1 MLNTQEHRIVR
12 GLIFDAHRKKLKFD
26 EDNCKVAL
34 KVWKQETVS
43 SELLRKL
50 KFELEVALW
59 THEHNGNDTEI
70 KQLITEMNR
79 DKNPQD
85 IERDNYDADAATENF
100 ISEEEYGDGDL
111 GIIDSTYQDATA
123 RKFKFR
129 KTHVSVLNYI
139 HTCNFSKF
147 STCNIIIFKLM

>member
-1 MLNTQEHRIVR
+1 M
-12 GLIFDAHRKKLKFD
+12 
-26 EDNCKVAL
+26 
-34 KVWKQETVS
+34 WKQETVS

-59 THEHNGNDTEI
+59 MHEHNGNDTEI

-85 IERDNYDADAATENF
+85 IEPDNYNVDGITETF

>member
-1 MLNTQEHRIVR
+1 M
-12 GLIFDAHRKKLKFD
+12 
-26 EDNCKVAL
+26 
-34 KVWKQETVS
+34 WKQETVS

-70 KQLITEMNR
+70 KQLITGMNR

-85 IERDNYDADAATENF
+85 VEADNYNADAPTETF
-100 ISEEEYGDGDL
+100 MSEEEYRDADL
-111 GIIDSTYQDATA
+111 GIIDSTYQETNT

-129 KTHVSVLNYI
+129 KTHVSILNYI
-139 HTCNFSKF
+139 HTFNFPKF
-147 STCNIIIFKLM
+147 ST

>member
-1 MLNTQEHRIVR
+1 M
-12 GLIFDAHRKKLKFD
+12 
-26 EDNCKVAL
+26 
-34 KVWKQETVS
+34 VS

-59 THEHNGNDTEI
+59 MHEHNGNDTEI

-85 IERDNYDADAATENF
+85 IERDNYNADGATETF
-100 ISEEEYGDGDL
+100 ILEEEYGDGDL

-129 KTHVSVLNYI
+129 KTHVSILNYI
-139 HTCNFSKF
+139 HTCNVSKF
-147 STCNIIIFKLM
+147 LICNIFKHI

>member
-1 MLNTQEHRIVR
+1 M
-12 GLIFDAHRKKLKFD
+12 
-26 EDNCKVAL
+26 
-34 KVWKQETVS
+34 VS

-59 THEHNGNDTEI
+59 MHEHNGNDTEI
-70 KQLITEMNR
+70 KQLITEMNW

-85 IERDNYDADAATENF
+85 IECDNYNTDGTTETF
-100 ISEEEYGDGDL
+100 VSEEEYRDGDL

-147 STCNIIIFKLM
+147 SMCNIIIFKLM

>member
-1 MLNTQEHRIVR
+1 M
-12 GLIFDAHRKKLKFD
+12 
-26 EDNCKVAL
+26 
-34 KVWKQETVS
+34 WKQETVS

-59 THEHNGNDTEI
+59 MHEHNGNDTEI

-85 IERDNYDADAATENF
+85 IERDNYNADSATETF
-100 ISEEEYGDGDL
+100 VLEEEYGDGDL
-111 GIIDSTYQDATA
+111 GIINSTYQDATA
-123 RKFKFR
+123 WKFKFR
-129 KTHVSVLNYI
+129 KTHVSILNYI

>member
-1 MLNTQEHRIVR
+1 M
-12 GLIFDAHRKKLKFD
+12 
-26 EDNCKVAL
+26 
-34 KVWKQETVS
+34 WKQETVS

-59 THEHNGNDTEI
+59 MHEHNGNDTEI

-85 IERDNYDADAATENF
+85 IERDNYNADGATETF
-100 ISEEEYGDGDL
+100 VSEEEYGDGDL

-129 KTHVSVLNYI
+129 KTHVSILNYI

>member
-12 GLIFDAHRKKLKFD
+12 GLIFDAHRKKLKFN
-26 EDNCKVAL
+26 EDNRKVAL

-50 KFELEVALW
+50 KFELEVALS

-85 IERDNYDADAATENF
+85 IECDNYNADGATETF
-100 ISEEEYGDGDL
+100 VSEEEYGDRDL

-123 RKFKFR
+123 WKFKFR

>member
-1 MLNTQEHRIVR
+1 M
-12 GLIFDAHRKKLKFD
+12 
-26 EDNCKVAL
+26 
-34 KVWKQETVS
+34 WKQETVS

-85 IERDNYDADAATENF
+85 IERDNYDTDAATENF
-100 ISEEEYGDGDL
+100 VLEEEYGDGDL
-111 GIIDSTYQDATA
+111 GIIDLTYQDATA
-123 RKFKFR
+123 WKFKFR
-129 KTHVSVLNYI
+129 KTDVSVLNYI

>member
-1 MLNTQEHRIVR
+1 M
-12 GLIFDAHRKKLKFD
+12 
-26 EDNCKVAL
+26 
-34 KVWKQETVS
+34 VS

-59 THEHNGNDTEI
+59 MYEHNGNDTEI

-85 IERDNYDADAATENF
+85 IEPDNYNIDGITETF

-111 GIIDSTYQDATA
+111 GIIDSTYQDAW
-123 RKFKFR
+123 KFKFR
-129 KTHVSVLNYI
+129 KTHVSILNYI

>member
-1 MLNTQEHRIVR
+1 M
-12 GLIFDAHRKKLKFD
+12 
-26 EDNCKVAL
+26 
-34 KVWKQETVS
+34 WKQETVS

-59 THEHNGNDTEI
+59 QHEHNGNDTEI

-79 DKNPQD
+79 DKNPRD
-85 IERDNYDADAATENF
+85 IECDNYNAEGTTETF
-100 ISEEEYGDGDL
+100 ILEEEYRDGDL
-111 GIIDSTYQDATA
+111 GIINSTYQDATA
-123 RKFKFR
+123 WKFKFR

>member
-1 MLNTQEHRIVR
+1 M
-12 GLIFDAHRKKLKFD
+12 
-26 EDNCKVAL
+26 
-34 KVWKQETVS
+34 WKQETVS

-59 THEHNGNDTEI
+59 THEHNGNDTI
-70 KQLITEMNR
+70 LKQLITEMNR

-85 IERDNYDADAATENF
+85 IERDNYDADATTENF

-123 RKFKFR
+123 LKFKFR
-129 KTHVSVLNYI
+129 QTHVSILNYI

-147 STCNIIIFKLM
+147 SMCSSIIFKLM

>member
-1 MLNTQEHRIVR
+1 M
-12 GLIFDAHRKKLKFD
+12 
-26 EDNCKVAL
+26 
-34 KVWKQETVS
+34 WKQETVS

-50 KFELEVALW
+50 KLELEVALW

-70 KQLITEMNR
+70 KQLIKEMNR

-85 IERDNYDADAATENF
+85 IEHDNYDADAATENF
-100 ISEEEYGDGDL
+100 VSEEEYGDGDL
-111 GIIDSTYQDATA
+111 GIIDLTYQDATA

-129 KTHVSVLNYI
+129 QTHVSILNYI

-147 STCNIIIFKLM
+147 STCSSIIFKLM

>member
-1 MLNTQEHRIVR
+1 M
-12 GLIFDAHRKKLKFD
+12 
-26 EDNCKVAL
+26 
-34 KVWKQETVS
+34 
-43 SELLRKL
+43 
-50 KFELEVALW
+50 EVTLW

-85 IERDNYDADAATENF
+85 IERDSYNADAATENF

-111 GIIDSTYQDATA
+111 GIIDSTCQNSTA

-129 KTHVSVLNYI
+129 QTREHFELY
-139 HTCNFSKF
+139 TY
-147 STCNIIIFKLM
+147 L

>member
-1 MLNTQEHRIVR
+1 M
-12 GLIFDAHRKKLKFD
+12 
-26 EDNCKVAL
+26 
-34 KVWKQETVS
+34 VS

-59 THEHNGNDTEI
+59 MHEHNGNDTEI

-85 IERDNYDADAATENF
+85 IEPDNYNVNGATETF

-111 GIIDSTYQDATA
+111 GIIDLTYQDATA
-123 RKFKFR
+123 WKFKFR

-147 STCNIIIFKLM
+147 LTCNIIIFKLM

>member
-1 MLNTQEHRIVR
+1 M
-12 GLIFDAHRKKLKFD
+12 
-26 EDNCKVAL
+26 
-34 KVWKQETVS
+34 WKQETVS

-59 THEHNGNDTEI
+59 MHEHNGNDTEI

-85 IERDNYDADAATENF
+85 IEPDNYNANGATETF
-100 ISEEEYGDGDL
+100 VSEEEYRDGDL
-111 GIIDSTYQDATA
+111 GIIDSTHQDATA
-123 RKFKFR
+123 QKFKFR
-129 KTHVSVLNYI
+129 KTHGSVLNYI

-147 STCNIIIFKLM
+147 LTCNIIIFKII

>member
-1 MLNTQEHRIVR
+1 M
-12 GLIFDAHRKKLKFD
+12 
-26 EDNCKVAL
+26 
-34 KVWKQETVS
+34 WKQETVS

-59 THEHNGNDTEI
+59 MHEHNGNDTEI

-85 IERDNYDADAATENF
+85 IECDNYNADAATENF
-100 ISEEEYGDGDL
+100 VSEEEYGDGDL

-129 KTHVSVLNYI
+129 KTRVSVLNYI

-147 STCNIIIFKLM
+147 LTCNIIIFKLM

>member
-1 MLNTQEHRIVR
+1 M
-12 GLIFDAHRKKLKFD
+12 
-26 EDNCKVAL
+26 
-34 KVWKQETVS
+34 WKQETVS

-59 THEHNGNDTEI
+59 MHEHNGNDTEI

-85 IERDNYDADAATENF
+85 IEPDNYNTDGTTETF
-100 ISEEEYGDGDL
+100 VSEEEYGDGDL

-123 RKFKFR
+123 WKFKFR

-147 STCNIIIFKLM
+147 LTFNIIIFKLM